1 MRPWIGADGAWCTDE
16 AALAYRGHRPENLR
30 QIGAAIGMLAGASGV
45 DVVWHT
51 QSDPE
56 RQSVGGQSI
65 KMRCL
70 TRSATAGSI
79 LDDDN
84 LPHTNLFRAV
94 AEIDRMLPD
103 AAMIALTQEHRGGR
117 VRPVHA
123 GMLRASHVDAGQVV
137 VRRDAIGDLRIPEHY
152 QGMASGSRRWRKLDG
167 RIVFVDT
174 PATYYNWLRSECWYS
189 ASQP

>member
-1 MRPWIGADGAWCTDE
+1 MKLHLLTAVT
-16 AALAYRGHRPENLR
+16 RPENLR

-65 KMRCL
+65 KNAML
-70 TRSATAGSI
+70 DQIGDGWVYI

-152 QGMASGSRRWRKLDG
+152 CGDGEWIEALAAKLDG

-174 PATYYNWLRSECWYS
+174 PATYYNWLRSEC
-189 ASQP
+189 